1 MFTFEH
7 PLGISLINMITKDLQ
22 TETKIKEA
30 AIELFEKYGSKGTT
44 VRKVAEKAGVNLA
57 LMNYY
62 FQSKDKLF
70 LDIFNERFGQYRDFG
85 IPLLL
90 DRSLSFEKRLENY
103 YDAMI
108 AGMDEHPGLPMFILS
123 ELHFNEN
130 LKPENGLPDSS
141 DINTSL
147 AGMLQ
152 EEFEAGKIRKISA
165 LEFQLIIVSQT
176 VFPYLMSKQLNVIGQ
191 NQLNP
196 GSWSLSEFMKSTYKA
211 NFLEMVIGFMVRK

>member
-1 MFTFEH
+1 
-7 PLGISLINMITKDLQ
+7 MITKDLQ

-70 LDIFNERFGQYRDFG
+70 LDIFNERFSKYRDFG
-85 IPLLL
+85 IQNLLN
-90 DRSLSFEKRLENY
+90 RSLVFEKRLENY
-103 YDAMI
+103 YDEMVS
-108 AGMDEHPGLPMFILS
+108 GMDEHPGLPMFILS

-130 LKPENGLPDSS
+130 LRPDNGLPDSS
-141 DINTSL
+141 EINVKL
-147 AGMLQ
+147 EKMLL
-152 EEFEAGKIRKISA
+152 EEFEAGKIRKTPE

-176 VFPYLMSKQLNVIGQ
+176 VFPYLMSRQLNVISQ
-191 NQLNP
+191 KQLN
-196 GSWSLSEFMKSTYKA
+196 SEAWNLSEFMKSTYKT
-211 NFLEMVIGFMVRK
+211 NFLEMVNGFLVSK

>member
-1 MFTFEH
+1 MFTFEK
-7 PLGISLINMITKDLQ
+7 PSGKAFKNMITKDLQ

-30 AIELFEKYGSKGTT
+30 ALELFEKYGSKGTT
-44 VRKVAEKAGVNLA
+44 VRKVADKAGVNLA

-70 LDIFNERFGQYRDFG
+70 LDIFNERFSQYRDFG
-85 IPLLL
+85 VSLLL

-108 AGMDEHPGLPMFILS
+108 AGMEQRPGLPMFILS

-130 LKPENGLPDSS
+130 LKPENGLPDNSE
-141 DINTSL
+141 IN
-147 AGMLQ
+147 AMLEEMLR

-165 LEFQLIIVSQT
+165 LEFQLILVSQT
-176 VFPYLMSKQLNVIGQ
+176 VFPYLMTKQMNAFGKNGDNSQSFNLN
-191 NQLNP
+191 
-196 GSWSLSEFMKSTYKA
+196 EFMTTTYKT
-211 NFLEMVIGFMVRK
+211 NFLEMVTGFMMK

>member
-1 MFTFEH
+1 MFTFGK
-7 PLGISLINMITKDLQ
+7 PLGKAFKNMITKDLQ

-30 AIELFEKYGSKGTT
+30 ALELFEKYGSKGTT

-70 LDIFNERFGQYRDFG
+70 LDIFNERFSQYRDYG
-85 IPLLL
+85 ISLLL

-108 AGMDEHPGLPMFILS
+108 AGMEERPGLPMFILS

-130 LKPENGLPDSS
+130 LKPENGLPDNSE
-141 DINTSL
+141 IN
-147 AGMLQ
+147 AMLEEMLR

-165 LEFQLIIVSQT
+165 LEFQLILVSQT
-176 VFPYLMSKQLNVIGQ
+176 VFPYLMAKQMNAFGKDGDNSQSFGLN
-191 NQLNP
+191 
-196 GSWSLSEFMKSTYKA
+196 EFMKTTYKA
-211 NFLEMVIGFMVRK
+211 NFLEMVTGFMVK

>member
-1 MFTFEH
+1 
-7 PLGISLINMITKDLQ
+7 MITKDLQ

-70 LDIFNERFGQYRDFG
+70 LDIFNERFSKYRDFG
-85 IPLLL
+85 IQNLLN
-90 DRSLSFEKRLENY
+90 RSLVFEKRLENY
-103 YDAMI
+103 YDEMVS
-108 AGMDEHPGLPMFILS
+108 GMDEHPGLPMFILS

-130 LKPENGLPDSS
+130 LRPDNGLPDSS
-141 DINTSL
+141 EINVKL
-147 AGMLQ
+147 EKMLL

-176 VFPYLMSKQLNVIGQ
+176 VFPYLMSRQLNVISQ
-191 NQLNP
+191 KQLN
-196 GSWSLSEFMKSTYKA
+196 SEAWNLSEFMKSTYKT
-211 NFLEMVIGFMVRK
+211 NFLEMVNGFLVSK

>member
-1 MFTFEH
+1 
-7 PLGISLINMITKDLQ
+7 MITKDLQ
-22 TETKIKEA
+22 TEAKIKEA
-30 AIELFEKYGSKGTT
+30 ALALFEKYGSKGTT

-85 IPLLL
+85 IALLM

-103 YDAMI
+103 YDEMI

-141 DINTSL
+141 GIHL
-147 AGMLQ
+147 QLEAMLQ
-152 EEFEAGKIRKISA
+152 EEFAAGKIRKISA
-165 LEFQLIIVSQT
+165 LEFQLILVSQT
-176 VFPYLMSKQLNVIGQ
+176 VFPYLMSKQLNVLGQ
-191 NQLNP
+191 IP
-196 GSWSLSEFMKSTYKA
+196 GTEQVLSLSEFMKTTYKA
-211 NFLEMVIGFMVRK
+211 NFLEMVTGFMLK